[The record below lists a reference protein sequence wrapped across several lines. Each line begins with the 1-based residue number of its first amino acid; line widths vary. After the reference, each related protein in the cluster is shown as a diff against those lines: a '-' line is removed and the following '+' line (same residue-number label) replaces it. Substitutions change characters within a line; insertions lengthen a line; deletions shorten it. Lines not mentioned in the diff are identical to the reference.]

1 MKLFFFETKFNRY
14 SITPIVAS
22 LEQRNDLNVDIVFF
36 SQKDIET
43 LEALMKDCDEGVFC
57 FSFCS
62 PQWKEIKSIYTFLRE
77 KYPASIF
84 IAGGPAPSGVP
95 RKVVDLGF
103 DYVFVGEAEKTF
115 PELLSTGFRNLD
127 RKRKSLI
134 KGERIDLNDF
144 MAWSTINKRFSPLEI
159 TRGCPFA
166 CKFCQTSYL
175 FGTKPR
181 HRSIESIQS
190 HAEIFLRHGM
200 RDFRFITPNAMSYG
214 SYDGK
219 TLKLDAVE
227 QMLKSLRELS
237 DRLRLF
243 FGTFPSEIR
252 PEHLTKEAI
261 QTIKPYIFNR
271 NFTIGAQSGSD
282 RMLDRMH
289 RGHSTEDVYR
299 AVKNAI
305 EEGFSVDVDFIFGLP
320 EETSDDQKKTIK
332 FMELLVN
339 LGRSKNLPVRIHSH
353 YFIPLKGTPYGN
365 YEPSGISKELTT
377 FLGKLYNSGRIF
389 GHWHKQK
396 IYTSEITAKVKA

>member
-14 SITPIVAS
+14 SITPLVAS

-36 SQKDIET
+36 SQKNMET
-43 LEALMKDCDEGVFC
+43 VEVLMKDCDESVFC

-62 PQWKEIKSIYTFLRE
+62 PQWEEIKTIYTFLRE
-77 KYPASIF
+77 KYPTSIF
-84 IAGGPAPSGVP
+84 IAGGPHSSGAAREVLG
-95 RKVVDLGF
+95 LGF

-115 PELLSTGFRNLD
+115 PELLSSGFGNLN
-127 RKRKSLI
+127 RKRKSVI
-134 KGERIDLNDF
+134 KGERIDLDEF
-144 MAWSTINKRFSPLEI
+144 IAWSTIKKRFSPLEI

-181 HRSIESIQS
+181 HRIIDSIQR
-190 HAEIFLRHGM
+190 HAEIFLRQGM

-219 TLKLDAVE
+219 TLNLDAVE
-227 QMLKSLRELS
+227 QMLKSLRKLS

-261 QTIKPYIFNR
+261 KTVKPYIFNK

-289 RGHSTEDVYR
+289 RRHTTEDVYK
-299 AVKNAI
+299 AVKNAV

-320 EETSDDQKKTIK
+320 EETDDDQKKTIK

-339 LGRSKNLPVRIHSH
+339 LGRNKNLPVRIHSH

-365 YEPSGISKELTT
+365 YEPSGVSKELTT

-389 GHWHKQK
+389 GQWQKQK
-396 IYTSEITAKVKA
+396 IYTAKRTAKTKA

>member
-14 SITPIVAS
+14 SITPLVAS

-36 SQKDIET
+36 SQKNMET
-43 LEALMKDCDEGVFC
+43 VEVLMKDCDESVFC

-62 PQWKEIKSIYTFLRE
+62 PQWEEIKTIYTFLRE
-77 KYPASIF
+77 KYATSIF
-84 IAGGPAPSGVP
+84 IAGGPHASGSAREVLC
-95 RKVVDLGF
+95 LGF

-115 PELLSTGFRNLD
+115 PELLSSGFGNLN
-127 RKRKSLI
+127 RKRKSVI
-134 KGERIDLNDF
+134 KGERIGLDEF
-144 MAWSTINKRFSPLEI
+144 IAWSTIKKRFSPLEI

-181 HRSIESIQS
+181 HRSIDSIQR
-190 HAEIFLRHGM
+190 HAEIFLRQGM

-219 TLKLDAVE
+219 TLNLDAVE
-227 QMLKSLRELS
+227 QMLKSLRKLS

-261 QTIKPYIFNR
+261 KTVKPYIFNK

-289 RGHSTEDVYR
+289 RRHTTEDVYK
-299 AVKNAI
+299 AVKNAV

-320 EETSDDQKKTIK
+320 EETSEDQKKTIK

-339 LGRSKNLPVRIHSH
+339 LGRSKNLPIRIHSH

-365 YEPSGISKELTT
+365 YEPSGVSKELTT

-389 GHWHKQK
+389 GQWQKQK
-396 IYTSEITAKVKA
+396 IYTAKRTAKTTA